1 MSDLTHFNREGHAHM
16 VDVGD
21 KEVTRRV
28 AVATGTIEMQP
39 DTLQMITEGKHKKGD
54 VPGIARVAAIMAAK
68 RTSDLIPL
76 CHPIGLTHVDVAY
89 TFNSCLLYTSDAADE

>member
-1 MSDLTHFNREGHAHM
+1 MSDLTHFNQEGHAHM

-28 AVATGTIEMQP
+28 AVAAGSIQMQP

-54 VPGIARVAAIMAAK
+54 VPSGC
-68 RTSDLIPL
+68 IPNRL
-76 CHPIGLTHVDVAY
+76 
-89 TFNSCLLYTSDAADE
+89 